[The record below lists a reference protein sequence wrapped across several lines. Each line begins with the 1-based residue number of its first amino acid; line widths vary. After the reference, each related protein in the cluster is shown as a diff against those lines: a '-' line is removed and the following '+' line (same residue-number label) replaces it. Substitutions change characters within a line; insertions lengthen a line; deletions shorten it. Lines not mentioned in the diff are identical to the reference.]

1 MIPGQGGPVDWL
13 RTTMVMGAPNRSVM
27 ARRHERGQA
36 PGMRHSSPRSRSPGR
51 ITLVGLV
58 ASLLVTMLTVGAQA
72 SITRPFS
79 AASTIELARGI
90 RYQQGTM
97 RTTSGIQS
105 VRVATIDPSDRLVRL
120 RALLSNDRVVRRELP
135 SRLARRKS
143 GTAMRAMVATNGD
156 MSTRQR
162 LDAYAAP
169 QGLHVQGGELM
180 VAQACARP
188 TLGIGSDGEAR
199 IGAVRVHITIDPPN
213 GPARQVHRVNTHRD
227 DTHVVLFTR
236 RFASSTQTD
245 PGGVEVV
252 LDLAHTLRP
261 SDVQQVTVR
270 RVRKGGG
277 DTGLR
282 GGQAVLSVKSTKSDW
297 VKQLRLGQRL
307 ELRTQI
313 VRRVDK
319 PCGGTIAEAQGWG
332 DTVEAI
338 GGNYFTARDGE
349 VAAPSR
355 SVYAAGSRAHPRTN
369 VGITP
374 DGHVL
379 MVTIDGRQPGYSIG
393 VTLAEAGRLMLSL
406 GARQAFNMD
415 GGGST
420 MMGRRLLSSGEFVVI
435 NRPSDGR
442 ERLATQALAAFEVT
456 P

>member
-1 MIPGQGGPVDWL
+1 MRPAFARLHPVVRACL
-13 RTTMVMGAPNRSVM
+13 F
-27 ARRHERGQA
+27 
-36 PGMRHSSPRSRSPGR
+36 
-51 ITLVGLV
+51 GLV
-58 ASLLVTMLTVGAQA
+58 VALLASMPISSVQA

-79 AASTIELARGI
+79 ASSIIQLADGI

-105 VRVATIDPSDRLVRL
+105 VRVATVDPSHPRVRL
-120 RALLSNDRVVRRELP
+120 RALLSNDRVVNRELP

-143 GTAMRAMVATNGD
+143 GPAMRAMVATNGD

-180 VAQACARP
+180 VMQACARP
-188 TLGIGSDGEAR
+188 TLGIDAAGQAR
-199 IGAVRVHITIDPPN
+199 IGLIRVHMTIDPPN
-213 GPARQVHRVNTHRD
+213 GAARQVHRVNTHRD

-236 RFASSTQTD
+236 RFASSTRTD

-252 LDLAHTLRP
+252 LDLPHTLRP
-261 SDVQQVTVR
+261 NDVQRLTVLRVR
-270 RVRKGGG
+270 RGGG

-282 GGQAVLSVKSTKSDW
+282 EGQAVLSVKSTKSDW
-297 VKQLRLGQRL
+297 VKHLRVGQRL
-307 ELRTQI
+307 ELRTQV
-313 VRRVDK
+313 VRKVDR
-319 PCGGTIAEAQGWG
+319 PCGGTIAAAPDWA
-332 DTVEAI
+332 DIVEAI
-338 GGNYFTARDGE
+338 GGNHFTARNGD

-355 SVYAAGSRAHPRTN
+355 SVYPAGSRAHPRTN
-369 VGITP
+369 VGVMP
-374 DGHVL
+374 DGRVL

-406 GARQAFNMD
+406 GARHAFNMD

-420 MMGRRLLSSGEFVVI
+420 MMGRRLLASGEFVVA

-442 ERLATQALAAFEVT
+442 ERLATQALSAFEVT
-456 P
+456 PD